1 MNVYEAVF
9 AAVLAA
15 LNLIAFAAMGA
26 DKRRAQAEKWR
37 ISERTLFLLAFLF
50 GGVGGTAGML
60 VFRHKT
66 KHWYFALFFPL
77 LAIAE
82 TVLAV
87 YIFIWL

>member
-9 AAVLAA
+9 AAA
-15 LNLIAFAAMGA
+15 LVAINLIAFAAMGA
-26 DKRRAQAEKWR
+26 DKRRAQTGKWR
-37 ISERTLFLLAFLF
+37 IKERTLFLLAALF

-66 KHWYFALFFPL
+66 KHWYFVLFFPL

-82 TVLAV
+82 AVLAA

>member
-15 LNLIAFAAMGA
+15 INLIAFAAMGA
-26 DKRRAQAEKWR
+26 DKRRAQAGKWR

-60 VFRHKT
+60 IFRHKT